1 MICVLFFL
9 CAASFLTAQ
18 SWDDEGERI
27 TALSISGLK
36 RTKLSTAE
44 KPLRKFI
51 NVKTDEIDTDEVNA
65 AVLAAGIL
73 EPLSV
78 EVEGQVLSVTVREKW
93 AIFPVPFAMAGSG
106 TFIAG
111 LAFYDANAFG
121 LNDKFFLAGLYYTG
135 GWAATAG
142 YMHTPPGGWVPG
154 WNSFGIFSRE
164 ERRDTDQRGGDIRRF
179 ELDSASFSA
188 GLNFPLLEDT
198 DLLSAQAQVSF
209 NETII
214 RNSENAFNGPN
225 EGLRLFG
232 VGGDII
238 VRKNSWDGYLLSQE
252 AVSLRY
258 SYGTTLNGFSYQSL
272 QFRGIWEKPLIPGFR
287 VNLKTGVVFDPD
299 APVLLE
305 SSPSAAQVAIL
316 PRNFS
321 ARNYAGVSAGLE
333 KYIIKIPVGTVS
345 LLAAYQL
352 VYSQGSVLED
362 SLDHGVMGMLT
373 FYLSRLAIPAMS
385 MGAAYN
391 VKENYLLGSFSL
403 GVSF

>member
-1 MICVLFFL
+1 VFFFL

-18 SWDDEGERI
+18 SGDDEGERI

-51 NVKTDEIDTDEVNA
+51 NVKTDELDTDEVNA
-65 AVLAAGIL
+65 AVLTAGIL

-78 EVEGQVLSVTVREKW
+78 EVKGQVLSVTVREKW
-93 AIFPVPFAMAGSG
+93 SIFPVPFAMAGSG

-121 LNDKFFLAGLYYTG
+121 LSDKFFLTGLYNSG
-135 GWAATAG
+135 GWTAAAG
-142 YMHTPPGGWVPG
+142 YMHTPPGGRVPG
-154 WNSFGIFSRE
+154 WNSFGVFSRE
-164 ERRDTDQRGGDIRRF
+164 ERRDKDQRGGNLRSF
-179 ELDSASFSA
+179 EVDSAFFSA
-188 GLNFPLLEDT
+188 GLNFPLLKDT

-225 EGLRLFG
+225 KGLRLFG
-232 VGGDII
+232 IGGDII

-272 QFRGIWEKPLIPGFR
+272 QFLGVWEKPLIPGFR
-287 VNLKTGVVFDPD
+287 VNLKTGIVFDPD
-299 APVLLE
+299 APILFE
-305 SSPSAAQVAIL
+305 SSPSSAQVAIL
-316 PRNFS
+316 PREFS

-333 KYIIKIPVGTVS
+333 KYIIKIPAGTIS

-385 MGAAYN
+385 LGAAYN